1 MQEQI
6 TEILSAA
13 TSFMTVEEIADKGKW
28 RSHGNVAVAIHN
40 MAKTPGVIVSRKS
53 KTKKLLND
61 RPAEEFALAEKEFA
75 KKVVAEQS
83 KAVADVTP
91 TNKGDIA
98 QGVDIQVPV
107 FRKSRTTPMP
117 ADKEC
122 CNAAKVVA
130 TTAGS
135 EVAALNARIEAM
147 EDEISQ
153 RNVEI
158 ASLKAKLQN
167 ATNRADNMNTVSEK
181 WNELAKEFE
190 CRGIPELRVFINSLI
205 KRAEDLKEA
214 SANDVQVVDVK
225 DADYFAVHR
234 PRRGLQRFKKLE
246 SAKTKAEVGAR
257 VDGQAEL
264 YAMVLVDVAK
274 NGAIWNG
281 RKAA

>member
-6 TEILSAA
+6 TEILSSA
-13 TSFMTVEEIADKGKW
+13 TNFMTVEEIANKGKW

-40 MAKTPGVIVSRKS
+40 MAKTPGTIVSRKS

-61 RPAEEFALAEKEFA
+61 RPAEEFALAEKDFA
-75 KKVVAEQS
+75 KKHVALTNEGN
-83 KAVADVTP
+83 KAKA
-91 TNKGDIA
+91 A
-98 QGVDIQVPV
+98 DIQVPV
-107 FRKSRTTPMP
+107 FSKLKQAPMP
-117 ADKEC
+117 TDKEC
-122 CNAAKVVA
+122 CNAAKIVA

-147 EDEISQ
+147 EEEIAQ

-158 ASLKAKLQN
+158 SSLKAKLNN
-167 ATNRADNMNTVSEK
+167 AVNRADNMTDICEK
-181 WNELAKEFE
+181 WNALAAEFE
-190 CRGIPELRVFINSLI
+190 CKSIPELRVFINSLVQ
-205 KRAEDLKEA
+205 RVEELKETA
-214 SANDVQVVDVK
+214 AANEAQVVDVK
-225 DADYFAVHR
+225 DADYYAVHR

-246 SAKTKAEVGAR
+246 TAKIEAEVGAR

-274 NGAIWNG
+274 TGAIWNG